1 MIDILWLSNRR
12 LSSPSRAG
20 RSFCSKYVSCS
31 ALVFAQFYPKQADQ
45 VEKNALSALQ
55 GSGNLGDDR
64 GIGAELTT

>member
-31 ALVFAQFYPKQADQ
+31 ALVFAQFHPKQAD
-45 VEKNALSALQ
+45 KNALSALQ